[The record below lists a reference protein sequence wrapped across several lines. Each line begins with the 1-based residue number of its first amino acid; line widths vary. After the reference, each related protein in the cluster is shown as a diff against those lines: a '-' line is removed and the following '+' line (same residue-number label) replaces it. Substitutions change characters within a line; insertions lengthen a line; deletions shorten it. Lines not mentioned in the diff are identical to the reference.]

1 MENDLR
7 KFLKNMHKEGMLT
20 DLRLIDEVEEANKVN
35 EKKMKNKISIK
46 KPSELV
52 KILDKDV
59 IGQDEAKRAL
69 SIAVY
74 NHYKRVLMEEE
85 FDRQNEE
92 YREVEIEKSNIIVL
106 GDTGSGK
113 TYMLKCIAKA
123 IGVPIFIS
131 SATSLTSSGYVGDD
145 VESILSGLLRI
156 CDFNI
161 EKAEHGI
168 VVIDEIDKI
177 RKSSPG
183 VSITKDVGGEC
194 VQQGLLKIVEGA
206 VVGVPPQGGR
216 KHPEQPLLY
225 INTKNILFI
234 GLGSF
239 VGLEGIIN
247 ERIKSSGKIG
257 FKIEEKKG
265 VTDDDNVFSKVEQE
279 DLMDF
284 GMIPEF
290 VGRFPVLVNTNKL
303 SVDELKRV
311 LTEPRG
317 ALVKQYRK
325 LMKMDG
331 VDLSFDD
338 DAVEAIAEVAIEK
351 NVGAR
356 GLRGVMEKVLSEIM
370 FNKNNSRKKSITI
383 TRDFIVEKFSGILK
397 D

>member
-1 MENDLR
+1 
-7 KFLKNMHKEGMLT
+7 
-20 DLRLIDEVEEANKVN
+20 
-35 EKKMKNKISIK
+35 
-46 KPSELV
+46 
-52 KILDKDV
+52 
-59 IGQDEAKRAL
+59 
-69 SIAVY
+69 
-74 NHYKRVLMEEE
+74 MEEE

-265 VTDDDNVFSKVEQE
+265 VADDDNVFSKVEQE

-338 DAVEAIAEVAIEK
+338 DAVK
-351 NVGAR
+351 G
-356 GLRGVMEKVLSEIM
+356 
-370 FNKNNSRKKSITI
+370 
-383 TRDFIVEKFSGILK
+383 
-397 D
+397 